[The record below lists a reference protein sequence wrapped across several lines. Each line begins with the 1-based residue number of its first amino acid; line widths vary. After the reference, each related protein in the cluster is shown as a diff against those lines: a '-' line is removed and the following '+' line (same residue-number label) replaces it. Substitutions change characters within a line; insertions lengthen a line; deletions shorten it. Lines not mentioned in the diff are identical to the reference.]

1 MYITEVAYLKILA
14 IQITLHSY
22 DEYDFS
28 YISRISCFHFFQ
40 KILYVNYIFR
50 MDIIILC
57 ITVCKFNFF
66 AILIYELN

>member
-1 MYITEVAYLKILA
+1 MYITEVACLKILA

-22 DEYDFS
+22 DERYDFS
-28 YISRISCFHFFQ
+28 YTSRISCFHS
-40 KILYVNYIFR
+40 KILYVNYTFR